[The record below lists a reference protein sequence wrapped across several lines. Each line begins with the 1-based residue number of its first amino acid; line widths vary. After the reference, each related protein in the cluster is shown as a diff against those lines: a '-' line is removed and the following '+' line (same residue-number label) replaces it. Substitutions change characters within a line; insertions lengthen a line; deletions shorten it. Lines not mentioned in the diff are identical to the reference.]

1 MINKPHLVCCRT
13 LASRIIRTFS
23 TLVMANP
30 PSQQPRH
37 SKILRYI
44 AIVLLVL
51 IVLVGLAVLITW
63 LIIKPRRFVYTIE
76 EGSIK
81 NYNLTKNHLN
91 STFEFA
97 LRSYNPNS
105 KISIYYDS
113 IEASVEYD
121 DQTIAFEVVDPFFQP
136 HRNVTRLDL
145 KLIAQYVPLS
155 GSNSKDIALERSS
168 GEIEI
173 AVMLKARIRYKVGM
187 WKSKDR
193 ILIIWCS
200 PVRVRFSRP
209 NNFERTYCDTEL

>member
-1 MINKPHLVCCRT
+1 
-13 LASRIIRTFS
+13 
-23 TLVMANP
+23 MANP
-30 PSQQPRH
+30 PSQPPRH

-63 LIIKPRRFVYTIE
+63 LIIKPKRFVYTIE

-145 KLIAQYVPLS
+145 KLTAQYVPLS